1 MRYLALATD
10 FDGVVASHG
19 RPSSEALSAIKRL
32 RSSGRKA
39 ILVTGRRLSN
49 LLESCPDLT
58 MFDYV
63 VAENGAVV
71 HHPQTNQT
79 VPLAEPLSE
88 TFVRR
93 LEELQVRPI
102 EVGSVIVATW
112 IPHQTAVLQAIQE
125 LGLEYHIIFNR
136 AAVMVLPAGVN
147 KATGIEYVLRKMGLS
162 RHEVVGVGDS
172 ENDHSFLMRSECAAT
187 VANAVPSILRS
198 AAIVTKNADGAGLAE
213 LIDQLIADDLSR
225 IQGAVSRYLIP
236 LGRLGDGETIAI
248 PPYGTNILIAGPS
261 GSGKSTIAA
270 GLIERL
276 MANSYQLC
284 IVDPEGDYGTLDDVL
299 TLGNEKHAVTVDEVL
314 AFLEDPTRSLNVNL
328 LGIPLADR
336 PEFFGRLFPSLHAMR
351 TRTGR
356 PHWIVLDEAHH
367 MLPLEWAHLGLALPQ
382 KVGETM
388 LITVHPD
395 HLAPDVLSHVD
406 VIVAVG
412 DAPRNTLESFAA
424 LTSQSVS
431 CPQDLKYEKGKAV
444 VWIPR
449 TGAAP
454 RTMEIL
460 RGRAERIRHHRK
472 YAEGNMRHRSF
483 FFRGPSNRHNLRAQ
497 NLVVF
502 CQIAEGIGEETW
514 LFHLH
519 KGDYSRWLR
528 NSVKD
533 RYLADQVERI
543 EKRSDLSPS
552 ETRELVRR
560 LIKSR
565 YTLPE

>member
-10 FDGVVASHG
+10 FDGVVASEG
-19 RPSSEALSAIKRL
+19 RPSGEALAAIKRL

-39 ILVTGRRLSN
+39 ILVTGRRLPC
-49 LLESCPDLT
+49 LLASCPDLT

-71 HHPQTNQT
+71 HHPRTDET
-79 VPLAEPLSE
+79 VLLAEPLSE
-88 TFVRR
+88 EFVRR
-93 LEELQVRPI
+93 LDELQVRPL

-112 IPHQTAVLQAIQE
+112 IPHQAAVLQAIQE
-125 LGLEYHIIFNR
+125 LGVEYHIIFNR
-136 AAVMVLPAGVN
+136 SAVMILPAGVN

-172 ENDHSFLMRSECAAT
+172 ENDHSFMKRCECSAT
-187 VANAVPSILRS
+187 VANAVPSILRA
-198 AAIVTKNADGAGLAE
+198 AAIVAKGANGAGLAE
-213 LIDQLIADDLSR
+213 LIDELVADDLSR
-225 IQGAVSRYLIP
+225 IQDTVSRNRIP
-236 LGRLGDGETIAI
+236 LGRLDDGEMISLA
-248 PPYGTNILIAGPS
+248 PYGSNILVAGPS

-270 GLIERL
+270 GLVERL

-284 IVDPEGDYGTLDDVL
+284 IVDPEGDYGTLQDVL
-299 TLGNEKHAVTVDEVL
+299 TLGNQHHAVTVDEVL
-314 AFLEDPTRSLNVNL
+314 AFLEDPTNSLNVNL

-336 PEFFGRLFPSLHAMR
+336 PEFFGRLFPSLQAMR

-367 MLPLEWAHLGLALPQ
+367 MLPLGWSHLGRALPQ
-382 KVGETM
+382 KVGETIF
-388 LITVHPD
+388 ITVHPD

-412 DAPRNTLESFAA
+412 PAPRDTIEKFAA
-424 LTSQSVS
+424 KTAYGVSWPSGLDFKKGRAVSWRPRGGAPPQSF
-431 CPQDLKYEKGKAV
+431 
-444 VWIPR
+444 
-449 TGAAP
+449 
-454 RTMEIL
+454 EIL
-460 RGRAERIRHHRK
+460 RCRAERIRHHRK

-483 FFRGPSNRHNLRAQ
+483 FFRGPTNRHNLRAQ

-502 CQIAEGIGEETW
+502 CQIAEGIGDETW

-519 KGDYSRWLR
+519 RGDYSHWLR
-528 NSVKD
+528 ESVKD

-543 EKRSDLSPS
+543 ERRSDLLPFES
-552 ETRELVRR
+552 RELIRE
-560 LIKSR
+560 LIRSR